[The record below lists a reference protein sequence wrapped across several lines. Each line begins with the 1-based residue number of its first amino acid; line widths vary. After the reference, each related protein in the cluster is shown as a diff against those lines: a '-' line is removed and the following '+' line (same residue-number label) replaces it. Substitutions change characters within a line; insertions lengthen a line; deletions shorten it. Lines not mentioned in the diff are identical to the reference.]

1 MKDKI
6 NGLIVGVSTL
16 VELGCIIGLA
26 GIGLKRNKECYEA
39 ECKLFEREL
48 DLSLANLDGLRKD
61 IEIAELKD
69 ELNKIK
75 GES

>member
-26 GIGLKRNKECYEA
+26 GIGLKRNKDCYEA
-39 ECKLFEREL
+39 ECKLIEREADLGFATL
-48 DLSLANLDGLRKD
+48 DILRKEA
-61 IEIAELKD
+61 EIAELKD
-69 ELNKIK
+69 ELNKLK